1 MLRELHITNLA
12 VIEDVNLEL
21 AGGLNCFTGQT
32 GAGKSLILGA
42 FEMLLGLRPAG
53 KDMLRPGS
61 KEARITGMFELH
73 DEDVVREVAT
83 ILDQEIEPG
92 DQLLLV
98 RKINA
103 TGRASVSINGQPV
116 TSAMVKAVGQQLVD
130 IHGQHDHQYLLRAGN
145 QMFILDRFAECADL
159 RKQYATTWHAL
170 HALIHRRHELT
181 NSSTLRT
188 QQLDLYEFQANEID
202 DAQLTEGEFEELTA
216 RHKWLTNVYKIQRD
230 TGQAYQALYD
240 SDASIIERLQ
250 MIVHILGELE
260 DLDEELAEPTQSIR
274 EATLALQE
282 GAFDLGRYLDRI
294 ESDPHELSEV
304 EDRLN
309 TINRLT
315 SKYARNHIGVDPVME
330 ILRYRHQ
337 IQQEIIGLRGQDADL
352 SSLDKQIHQTRVEL
366 EDLGGK
372 LSKKRQSAAKKIKP
386 LIESQLAELGMAD
399 AQFHVEFS
407 PSDGEGS
414 LHGKET
420 LEFMI
425 RTNPGQPAR
434 PMRKIASGGEL
445 SRIMLALKSILAD
458 SDRISVLVFD
468 EIDANIGGRMG
479 TIIGEKLR
487 SLANSSDDGSHQ
499 ILCITHLPQIA
510 AYADRHLH
518 ITKQVQGKGK
528 DRQTQT
534 TVLVLEGDDRVD
546 ELAEML
552 AGKDATATT
561 RKQIQE
567 MLAGAS

>member
-1 MLRELHITNLA
+1 MLRELHISNLA

-21 AGGLNCFTGQT
+21 SEGLNCFTGQT

-42 FEMLLGLRPAG
+42 FEMLLGLRPAS

-61 KEARITGMFELH
+61 KEARITGLFELH
-73 DEDVVREVAT
+73 DPDVVAEVST
-83 ILDQEIEPG
+83 ILDQAIEDG
-92 DQLLLV
+92 EQLLLV
-98 RKINA
+98 RKISA
-103 TGRASVSINGQPV
+103 TGRASVAINGQPV
-116 TSAMVKAVGQQLVD
+116 TAAMVKAVGQQLVD
-130 IHGQHDHQYLLRAGN
+130 IHGQHDHQYLLRSTN
-145 QMFILDRFAECADL
+145 QLLILDRFAEASKL
-159 RKQYATTWHAL
+159 RKQYTATY
-170 HALIHRRHELT
+170 HELHELIQRRENLS

-188 QQLDLYEFQANEID
+188 QKLDLYEFQAGEID
-202 DAQLTEGEFEELTA
+202 DAQLAEGEFEELSA
-216 RHKWLTNVYKIQRD
+216 RHRWLTNVHKIQRD

-250 MIVHILGELE
+250 IIVHLLG
-260 DLDEELAEPTQSIR
+260 DLEELDDDLGQPTQVIR

-294 ESDPHELSEV
+294 DANPRELDEV

-309 TINRLT
+309 IINRLT
-315 SKYARNHIGVDPVME
+315 AKYTGRNVGTDPVAD
-330 ILRYRHQ
+330 ILHYREQ
-337 IQQEIIGLRGQDADL
+337 IQEQINQLRGEDADL
-352 SSLDKQIHQTRVEL
+352 TTLDKQIDAARKTL
-366 EDLGGK
+366 TDLGQK
-372 LSKKRQSAAKKIKP
+372 LSRKRHVAAKKIKP
-386 LIESQLAELGMAD
+386 LIEAQLGELGMTD
-399 AQFHVEFS
+399 AQFHVEFADTD
-407 PSDGEGS
+407 PDGAV
-414 LHGKET
+414 HGGES

-487 SLANSSDDGSHQ
+487 SLANTGDDGAHQ

-518 ITKQVQGKGK
+518 ITKQVAGKGK
-528 DRQTQT
+528 SRKTAT
-534 TVLVLEGDDRVD
+534 TVVPLEGDSRIS

-567 MLAGAS
+567 MLAGAQ

>member
-1 MLRELHITNLA
+1 WQQQHDLIRRRK
-12 VIEDVNLEL
+12 EL
-21 AGGLNCFTGQT
+21 A
-32 GAGKSLILGA
+32 
-42 FEMLLGLRPAG
+42 
-53 KDMLRPGS
+53 
-61 KEARITGMFELH
+61 
-73 DEDVVREVAT
+73 
-83 ILDQEIEPG
+83 
-92 DQLLLV
+92 
-98 RKINA
+98 
-103 TGRASVSINGQPV
+103 
-116 TSAMVKAVGQQLVD
+116 
-130 IHGQHDHQYLLRAGN
+130 
-145 QMFILDRFAECADL
+145 
-159 RKQYATTWHAL
+159 
-170 HALIHRRHELT
+170 

-202 DAQLTEGEFEELTA
+202 DAQLTEGEFEELSA
-216 RHKWLTNVYKIQRD
+216 RHKWLTNVHKIQRD

-250 MIVHILGELE
+250 MVVHMLGDLQELDE
-260 DLDEELAEPTQSIR
+260 DLEEPCQSIR
-274 EATLALQE
+274 DATLALQE
-282 GAFDLGRYLDRI
+282 GAFDLSRYMDRI
-294 ESDPHELSEV
+294 ESDPHELQEV

-309 TINRLT
+309 IINRLT
-315 SKYARNHIGVDPVME
+315 SKYARNQVGVDPVAE
-330 ILRYRHQ
+330 ILSYRQQ
-337 IQQEIIGLRGQDADL
+337 IQQEIDGLRGQDADL
-352 SSLDKQIHQTRVEL
+352 SSLDQQINDAKDQL
-366 EDLGGK
+366 EQQGVK

-386 LIESQLAELGMAD
+386 LVETQLTELGMAE
-399 AQFHVEFS
+399 AQFHVEFN
-407 PSDGEGS
+407 PVGDEGS
-414 LHGKET
+414 MQGNET

-487 SLANSSDDGSHQ
+487 SLANSCDDGSHQ

-518 ITKQVQGKGK
+518 ITKQVKGKGK

-534 TVLVLEGDDRVD
+534 TVLTLEGNARVN

-552 AGKDATATT
+552 AGSDATATT
-561 RKQIQE
+561 RKQIKE

>member
-21 AGGLNCFTGQT
+21 SNGLNCFTGQT

-53 KDMLRPGS
+53 KDMMRPGS
-61 KEARITGMFELH
+61 KEARITGLFELH
-73 DEDVVREVAT
+73 DEDVVQEVSN
-83 ILDQEIEPG
+83 ILDQEIQAG

-103 TGRASVSINGQPV
+103 TGRASVAINGQPV
-116 TSAMVKAVGQQLVD
+116 TAAMVKAVGQQLVD
-130 IHGQHDHQYLLRAGN
+130 IHGQHDHQYLLRASN
-145 QMFILDRFAECADL
+145 QMLILDRFAECADL
-159 RKQYATTWHAL
+159 RKQYASAWHWL
-170 HALIHRRHELT
+170 HDLIHRREELT
-181 NSSTLRT
+181 NTSTLRT
-188 QQLDLYEFQANEID
+188 QQLDLYDFQAGEID
-202 DAQLTEGEFEELTA
+202 DAQLAQGEFAELSA
-216 RHKWLTNVYKIQRD
+216 RHKWLTNVHKIQRD
-230 TGQAYQALYD
+230 TGQAYQVLYD
-240 SDASIIERLQ
+240 SDASIVERLQ

-260 DLDEELAEPTQSIR
+260 DLDQEITQPTQAIR

-294 ESDPHELSEV
+294 ESNPRELEEV

-315 SKYARNHIGVDPVME
+315 SKYARNHVGLDPVE
-330 ILRYRHQ
+330 VILNYREQ
-337 IQQEIIGLRGQDADL
+337 IQQEIDGLRGQDADIT
-352 SSLDKQIHQTRVEL
+352 SLDKQTNQAREQL
-366 EDLGGK
+366 AQQGAK
-372 LSKKRQSAAKKIKP
+372 LSKKRHAAAKKIKP
-386 LIESQLAELGMAD
+386 LIETQLAELGMAE
-399 AQFHVEFS
+399 AQFHVEFTTTGDES
-407 PSDGEGS
+407 AV
-414 LHGKET
+414 HGKESM
-420 LEFMI
+420 EFMI

-487 SLANSSDDGSHQ
+487 SLANSSADGAHQ

-518 ITKQVQGKGK
+518 ITKQVKGKGK
-528 DRQTQT
+528 ARQTQT
-534 TVLVLEGDDRVD
+534 TVLVLEGDDQVN

-561 RKQIQE
+561 RKQIKE

>member
-1 MLRELHITNLA
+1 MLRELHISNLA
-12 VIEDVNLEL
+12 VIQDVNLEL
-21 AGGLNCFTGQT
+21 AEGLNCFTGQT

-61 KEARITGMFELH
+61 KEARITGLFELH
-73 DEDVVREVAT
+73 DADVVQEIAA
-83 ILDQEIEPG
+83 ILDQEIEVG

-103 TGRASVSINGQPV
+103 TGRASVAINGQPV
-116 TSAMVKAVGQQLVD
+116 TAAMVKAVGQQLVD
-130 IHGQHDHQYLLRAGN
+130 IHGQHDHQYLLRASN
-145 QMFILDRFAECADL
+145 QMLILDRFAECADL
-159 RKQYATTWHAL
+159 RKQYAATYHEL
-170 HALIHRRHELT
+170 HDLIHRREELT
-181 NSSTLRT
+181 SSSTLRT

-202 DAQLTEGEFEELTA
+202 DAQLDEGEFEELSA
-216 RHKWLTNVYKIQRD
+216 RHKWLTNVHKIQRD

-240 SDASIIERLQ
+240 ADASIVERLQ
-250 MIVHILGELE
+250 MIVHVLGDLE
-260 DLDEELAEPTQSIR
+260 ELDEELAGPTQSIR

-282 GAFDLGRYLDRI
+282 GAYDLGRYLDRI
-294 ESDPHELSEV
+294 ETSPGELQDI

-315 SKYARNHIGVDPVME
+315 SKYARHTVGTDPIVE
-330 ILRYRHQ
+330 ILKYRSQ
-337 IQQEIIGLRGQDADL
+337 IQAEINELRGEDADL
-352 SSLDKQIHQTRVEL
+352 TSLDTQISAAL
-366 EDLGGK
+366 EALKDMGGK
-372 LSKKRQSAAKKIKP
+372 LSKKRHAAAKKIKP
-386 LIESQLAELGMAD
+386 LIEAQLAELSMAE

-407 PSDGEGS
+407 DADEDGAA
-414 LHGKET
+414 HGTES

-479 TIIGEKLR
+479 TVIGEKLR
-487 SLANSSDDGSHQ
+487 SLANSSADGAHQ

-518 ITKQVQGKGK
+518 ITKQVDGKGK

-534 TVLVLEGDDRVD
+534 TVLVLEGDARVN

-567 MLAGAS
+567 MLAGAE